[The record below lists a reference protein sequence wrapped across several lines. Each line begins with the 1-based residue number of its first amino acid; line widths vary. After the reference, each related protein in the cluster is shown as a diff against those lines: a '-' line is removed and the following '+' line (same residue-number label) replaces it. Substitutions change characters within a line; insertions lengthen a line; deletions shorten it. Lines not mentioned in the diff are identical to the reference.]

1 MAARL
6 RSLLRGLFG
15 RRRFEGAM
23 SDELQFHIDV
33 FTEDLVRS
41 GLSRAEAR
49 RRARVE
55 FGGLESVKEECRQ
68 SRGLRVTDE
77 VRQDVRYALRTMART
92 PVVTAAVVIS
102 LALGIGAN
110 TALFSFIDAV
120 FLTTVPVRDPHQ
132 LVYLGHQSGPATS
145 SNYPLFERYRAVAA
159 FAGITAYMTG
169 SFRVDSGGGIEPVTG
184 QFVSGNYHQ
193 MLGVPLTLGRGFSSE
208 PDRGAARAPVAVI
221 SDAYWARAFGRSAGV
236 VGRTIS
242 VNGRR
247 VEIVGVTAPRFYG
260 FDSESRI
267 DITMPLSVIGL
278 DRPEFFDDHGSW
290 MSLRLVARVK
300 PGVTEARA
308 LAAADTVFRQFMS
321 EPEQQWVR
329 QGPNADRFR
338 TAALLPAAWGSDGRR
353 ELTEKP
359 VRVLVAM
366 AGVLLLVACANVA
379 NLLLVRGASRRR
391 EVAVRAGVGASRGRL
406 VRQFATEGL
415 LLALCGGLVALPV
428 ATWISGA
435 IVSLLDAG
443 PTSFAIDVAIDPR
456 TLGFTFVVAALTGIG
471 FSLLPAIRTT
481 AGATALAPALRT
493 SEGATPRRRF
503 AQAGHVL
510 VSSQIALCVLLLV
523 ASGLLARS
531 LLNVRALDAGFDREQ
546 VILADLNTS
555 GSDFSPERR
564 LRLYDSL
571 SERLRQLP
579 GVVSVA
585 AAARTPID
593 LSSRFNR
600 IVVHGVERPGVQ
612 GVSPNVVAPGYFRT
626 LGIQLVRGRLFGDD
640 DRSGQPP
647 VAVVSESMARFYYG
661 ESSPLG
667 RTIEL
672 GTVRRITIV
681 GVVKDVRHERLTE
694 PVPPRMVYTPLAQ
707 TAGQVNME
715 GNSVVPTRITLAIR
729 SGADV
734 RALAAAIR
742 AEARQV
748 DPGAMLSYVRTM
760 DRQLDAALVRERL
773 LAVLSSG
780 FSALALLLACV
791 GLYGTLSYS
800 VVRRA
805 REIGVR
811 MALGAARRTVLRQVL
826 GQSLMMTIAG
836 TVLGGVLSLWAS
848 RLLSTFLFGLSPRDP
863 ATLAAVAAVL
873 LVTACAAGFVPAHR
887 AASMDPARVL
897 KAE

>member
-1 MAARL
+1 MVARL

-23 SDELQFHIDV
+23 SDELQFHVDA

-41 GLSRAEAR
+41 GVPRDEAF

-55 FGGLESVKEECRQ
+55 FGGIESVKEECRQ

-92 PVVTAAVVIS
+92 PVVTVAVIIS

-110 TALFSFIDAV
+110 TALFGFVDAV
-120 FLTTVPVRDPHQ
+120 FLTAMPVRDPQQ

-145 SNYPLFERYRAVAA
+145 SNYPLFERYRVVEA
-159 FAGITAYMTG
+159 FAGVTAYVTG
-169 SFRVDSGGGIEPVTG
+169 PFRVDSGGGIEPVTG

-193 MLGVPLTLGRGFSSE
+193 MLGVPLALGRGFSSE
-208 PDRGAARAPVAVI
+208 PDRGVARAPVTVI
-221 SDAYWARAFGRSAGV
+221 SDAYWARAFGRSPDV
-236 VGRTIS
+236 VGRTIA

-260 FDSESRI
+260 FDSESRV
-267 DITMPLSVIGL
+267 DVTLPLSVIGL

-290 MSLRLVARVK
+290 MNLRLVARLK
-300 PGVTEARA
+300 PVVTEAQA

-329 QGPNADRFR
+329 QGPNTDRFR
-338 TAALLPAAWGSDGRR
+338 AAALLPAAWGSDGRR
-353 ELTEKP
+353 ELTGKP
-359 VRVLVAM
+359 VRVLVLM
-366 AGVLLLVACANVA
+366 AGILLLIACANVA

-391 EVAVRAGVGASRGRL
+391 EIALRAGIGASRGRL

-415 LLALCGGLVALPV
+415 ILALCGGLVALPI
-428 ATWISGA
+428 AAWISGA

-443 PTSFAIDVAIDPR
+443 PTPFAIDVALDVR
-456 TLGFTFVVAALTGIG
+456 ALAFTFVVAALTGIG

-481 AGATALAPALRT
+481 ADAIALAPALRT
-493 SEGATPRRRF
+493 SETAAPRRRW
-503 AQAGHVL
+503 APAGHVL
-510 VSSQIALCVLLLV
+510 VSSQIALCGLLLV

-531 LLNVRALDAGFDREQ
+531 LLNLKVVDAGFDREQ
-546 VILADLNTS
+546 VTLADVSTA

-564 LRLYDSL
+564 LRVYDAL
-571 SERLRQLP
+571 AERVRQLP
-579 GVVSVA
+579 GVVAVA

-593 LSSRFNR
+593 LSSRFQK
-600 IVVHGVERPGVQ
+600 IVVHGVDRPGVQ
-612 GVSPNVVAPGYFRT
+612 GVSPNVVAPDYFRA
-626 LGIQLVRGRLFGDD
+626 LGIKLLRGRLLDEG
-640 DRSGQPP
+640 DRSDRPP
-647 VAVVSESMARFYYG
+647 VAVVSESLARFYYG
-661 ESSPLG
+661 DANPLG
-667 RTIEL
+667 RTVAL
-672 GTVRRITIV
+672 GTVDRITIV
-681 GVVKDVRHERLTE
+681 GVVADVRHERLTE
-694 PVPPRMVYTPLAQ
+694 PVPPKMVYTPLAQ
-707 TAGQVNME
+707 TASQRSVDGT
-715 GNSVVPTRITLAIR
+715 SVVPPRITLAVR

-734 RALAAAIR
+734 GALAAAIR
-742 AEARQV
+742 AEVRRV
-748 DPGAMLSYVRTM
+748 DPGVMVSYVRSM
-760 DRQLDAALVRERL
+760 EGQLDAALVRERL

-780 FSALALLLACV
+780 FSVLALLLACV
-791 GLYGTLSYS
+791 GLYGTLSYT

-826 GQSLMMTIAG
+826 CQSLGMALVGTI
-836 TVLGGVLSLWAS
+836 LGGVLSLWAS
-848 RLLSTFLFGLSPRDP
+848 RLLAAFLFELSPRDP
-863 ATLAAVAAVL
+863 ATLTAVVALL

-887 AASMDPARVL
+887 AASLDPARVL

>member
-1 MAARL
+1 MVARL
-6 RSLLRGLFG
+6 RSMLRGLFG
-15 RRRFEGAM
+15 RRQFEGAL
-23 SDELQFHIDV
+23 SDELQFHIDA
-33 FTEDLVRS
+33 FTDDLVRT
-41 GLSRAEAR
+41 GVPRDEAL

-68 SRGLRVTDE
+68 SRGLRLADE
-77 VRQDVRYALRTMART
+77 VHQDVRYAMRTMART
-92 PVVTAAVVIS
+92 PVVTAAVIIS

-110 TALFSFIDAV
+110 TALFNFIDAV

-132 LVYLGHQSGPATS
+132 LVYLGHQSGSATS
-145 SNYPLFERYRAVAA
+145 SNYPLYERYRAVEA
-159 FAGITAYMTG
+159 FAGTTAYLTG
-169 SFRVDSGGGIEPVTG
+169 PFRVDSGGGNEPVTG

-193 MLGVPLTLGRGFSSE
+193 MLGVPLALGRGFSSE
-208 PDRGAARAPVAVI
+208 PDRGASRAPVAVI
-221 SDAYWARAFGRSAGV
+221 SDAYWARAFGRSSDV
-236 VGRTIS
+236 VGRTIL

-247 VEIVGVTAPRFYG
+247 AEIVGVTAPRFYG
-260 FDSESRI
+260 FDSESRV
-267 DITMPLSVIGL
+267 DITLPLSVIGL

-300 PGVTEARA
+300 PGVTEAQA
-308 LAAADTVFRQFMS
+308 LGAADNVFRQFMS

-329 QGPNADRFR
+329 QGPNTDRFR

-353 ELTEKP
+353 DLTEKP

-366 AGVLLLVACANVA
+366 AGILLLVACANVA
-379 NLLLVRGASRRR
+379 NLLLARGASRRR
-391 EVAVRAGVGASRGRL
+391 EVAVRAGIGASRGRL

-443 PTSFAIDVAIDPR
+443 PTPFAIDVALDAR
-456 TLGFTFVVAALTGIG
+456 TLAFALAVAALTGVG

-481 AGATALAPALRT
+481 SGATALAPALRT
-493 SEGATPRRRF
+493 SEAATPRRRF
-503 AQAGHVL
+503 APAGHVL

-531 LLNVRALDAGFDREQ
+531 LLNLRTLDAGFDREQ
-546 VILADLNTS
+546 VILADLNTG

-564 LRLYDSL
+564 LRLYDAL
-571 SERLRQLP
+571 SERLRHLP
-579 GVVSVA
+579 GVESVA

-593 LSSRFNR
+593 LSSRFQK

-612 GVSPNVVAPGYFRT
+612 GVSPNVVAPDYFRT
-626 LGIQLVRGRLFGDD
+626 LGIRLVRGRLFGDD
-640 DRSGQPP
+640 DRSDQPP
-647 VAVVSESMARFYYG
+647 VAVVSESLARFYFG
-661 ESSPLG
+661 DENPLG
-667 RTIEL
+667 RTIAL
-672 GTVRRITIV
+672 GTVPRITIV
-681 GVVKDVRHERLTE
+681 GVVEDVRHERLTE
-694 PVPPRMVYTPLAQ
+694 PVPPKMVYAPLAQ
-707 TAGQVNME
+707 TASQVNMD
-715 GNSVVPTRITLAIR
+715 GNSVIPMRITLAIR
-729 SGADV
+729 SSADV
-734 RALAAAIR
+734 RALGAAIQ
-742 AEARQV
+742 AEAHRV
-748 DPGAMLSYVRTM
+748 EPAAMVSYVRTL

-773 LAVLSSG
+773 LAMLSSG

-800 VVRRA
+800 VVRQA

-811 MALGAARRTVLRQVL
+811 MALGAARRTVLRQVMR
-826 GQSLMMTIAG
+826 QSLAMAIAG
-836 TVLGGVLSLWAS
+836 MILGGALSLWAS

-863 ATLAAVAAVL
+863 ATLAGVVAVL
-873 LVTACAAGFVPAHR
+873 LVTACGAGFIPAHR